1 MEFEV
6 GQRVIWLYQAHA
18 GYGYVQ
24 RIPVEVVKLG
34 PKRVQIKVQKCNS
47 EFVNRWV
54 NRGRLEVRCDN

>member
-1 MEFEV
+1 MGFKV
-6 GQRVIWLYQAHA
+6 GQRVIWLYQSRA
-18 GYGYVQ
+18 GYGCVQ

-54 NRGRLEVRCDN
+54 NQSRLEARCD